1 MGYTG
6 THTTGNSQKGF
17 TLLEVLIALLVLAIG
32 LLGLA
37 ALQTTGLRSNTM
49 ATTRTHST
57 QLAYDISDRMR
68 ANVAG
73 SYTTTPLKVVT
84 AILNQ
89 YALASCPHTQLTTQA
104 DKDLNAWCTAV
115 AGMLPSGNAAITRT
129 LLPGLDVADPLDD
142 VVTYDVTVY
151 WDEARTGA
159 FKKDCKLDANGN
171 VDYPSGKDSLR
182 CILLNVTIPRPI
194 PNA

>member
-1 MGYTG
+1 MTYMTDKSTKTG
-6 THTTGNSQKGF
+6 KSESGF

-37 ALQTTGLRSNTM
+37 ALQTTGLRSNQM
-49 ATTRTHST
+49 ATSRTHAT

-73 SYTTTPLKVVT
+73 SYTTDVNNVVQDIVNDYEL
-84 AILNQ
+84 ADCSKPPDPSVNQ
-89 YALASCPHTQLTTQA
+89 ANA
-104 DKDLNAWCTAV
+104 DLNTWCGAIV
-115 AGMLPSGNAAITRT
+115 NILPSGDAKITQVR
-129 LLPGLDVADPLDD
+129 LVGLDGTANTLDD
-142 VVTYDVTVY
+142 VITYDVIVY

-159 FKKDCKLDANGN
+159 TKKGCDPLN
-171 VDYPSGKDSLR
+171 KDDLR
-182 CILLNVTIPRPI
+182 CFQLNITIPRPI